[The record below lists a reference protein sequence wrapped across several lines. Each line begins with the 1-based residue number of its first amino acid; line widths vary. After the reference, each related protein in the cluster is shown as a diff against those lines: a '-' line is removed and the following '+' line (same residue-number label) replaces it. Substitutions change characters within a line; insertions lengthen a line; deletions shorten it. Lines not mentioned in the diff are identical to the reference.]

1 MSLETI
7 LSDMERSARS
17 SWFQKLRRNLR
28 NLFLI
33 SINPRINGA
42 AVRYGQAVFKE
53 RQRQMEKYPRT
64 IHPYSC
70 FRWYWDILLT
80 IVLLFSLIEKPIQ
93 IAFYDI
99 EEEGYFW
106 VTVISTVTSALSF
119 LDIAFNF
126 CTGVPDV
133 MSDTIIL
140 ERSII
145 FSKYL
150 RSWFFV
156 DFFSSIPFDTIYY
169 ILTSIEH
176 VHPEHNLFFKFI
188 RLLGLLKFFRLIRV
202 VQCLKRIEQA
212 FHISELRIRL
222 INLLVTII
230 TIIHW
235 MSCFHWLSADLF
247 NPPENRKAMSWIT
260 KTKLWDKPVWLCYIN
275 SVLRTVSN
283 MVTSGYGGGET
294 PTEPEDIV
302 MTLISM
308 ALGCTCFGLYI
319 GTMGSI
325 MQRVNASGKKFDEM
339 ILEVNE
345 YMKFRNIPPRLQK
358 RMLRYYEQRYRKH
371 YFDENQILENVS
383 DVLRNDLLMHNC
395 KHLIENAPLFRDLP
409 DSFLKMIVQKLTF
422 QEGQVNILSGDG
434 HLISTLD
441 GGDYFGE
448 GSLILDNQKTNANV
462 TAKDYCDIYR
472 LDREDFMEVFVKH
485 PETLAKIKIL
495 AQSRRAETDMKTNV
509 SKSLV
514 FSDLPNHETYF
525 NVLRI
530 LSILKILRIFRV
542 SLGVRRI
549 QCAFEITEIYTRLL
563 NYILTVLIV
572 AHWLT
577 CLQWLAA
584 DFYNPPGHRK
594 PLSWITKSNM
604 WDQPVWFCYINCAL
618 RAHSNMLGNGYG
630 IGECP
635 VEPEDIIVFIFCS
648 LIGFS
653 FYGTYI
659 SILGSVVEALDS
671 PEKTWMEMMT
681 ETKGYMRFAAIR
693 PKLRGRMKLYYE
705 QRYRRKFF
713 HEGDILQSVNDV
725 LRNEVLMFN
734 CRHLLENAPIF
745 REVPTAFLKRIVQKL
760 RFEGRSMYF
769 INEGKVLATTAN
781 GEFISLMEAGDHFGE
796 ASIVNDNQ
804 KTNAN
809 IRAKDFCDIYR
820 LDREDFKELF
830 CNHPEILERIKSIA
844 RMRKG
849 ERGGGNLK
857 MD

>member
-1 MSLETI
+1 MREKYELDNFYNRNFSTVLRGYFLASLNKRI
-7 LSDMERSARS
+7 YPRGARYT
-17 SWFQKLRRNLR
+17 KRVL
-28 NLFLI
+28 
-33 SINPRINGA
+33 
-42 AVRYGQAVFKE
+42 KE
-53 RQRQMEKYPRT
+53 REQHCKNHPWT
-64 IHPYSC
+64 IHPFSVA
-70 FRWYWDILLT
+70 RWYWDILFIL
-80 IVLLFSLIEKPIQ
+80 ILIFSLIENPLQ
-93 IAFYDI
+93 IAFYQANNPYYTLFMVFSI
-99 EEEGYFW
+99 TE
-106 VTVISTVTSALSF
+106 STAYF
-119 LDIAFNF
+119 LDIVVNF
-126 CTGVPDV
+126 YTGFPDPT
-133 MSDTIIL
+133 SDLVIL
-140 ERSII
+140 EKRTIAKNYVK
-145 FSKYL
+145 F
-150 RSWFFV
+150 WFWI
-156 DFFSSIPFDTIYY
+156 DLLSSIPYDTLY
-169 ILTSIEH
+169 
-176 VHPEHNLFFKFI
+176 FF
-188 RLLGLLKFFRLIRV
+188 
-202 VQCLKRIEQA
+202 
-212 FHISELRIRL
+212 
-222 INLLVTII
+222 
-230 TIIHW
+230 
-235 MSCFHWLSADLF
+235 
-247 NPPENRKAMSWIT
+247 
-260 KTKLWDKPVWLCYIN
+260 
-275 SVLRTVSN
+275 VS
-283 MVTSGYGGGET
+283 S
-294 PTEPEDIV
+294 
-302 MTLISM
+302 
-308 ALGCTCFGLYI
+308 
-319 GTMGSI
+319 
-325 MQRVNASGKKFDEM
+325 
-339 ILEVNE
+339 
-345 YMKFRNIPPRLQK
+345 
-358 RMLRYYEQRYRKH
+358 
-371 YFDENQILENVS
+371 
-383 DVLRNDLLMHNC
+383 
-395 KHLIENAPLFRDLP
+395 
-409 DSFLKMIVQKLTF
+409 
-422 QEGQVNILSGDG
+422 
-434 HLISTLD
+434 
-441 GGDYFGE
+441 
-448 GSLILDNQKTNANV
+448 
-462 TAKDYCDIYR
+462 
-472 LDREDFMEVFVKH
+472 
-485 PETLAKIKIL
+485 
-495 AQSRRAETDMKTNV
+495 
-509 SKSLV
+509 
-514 FSDLPNHETYF
+514 LPNHETYF

-760 RFEGRSMYF
+760 RFEVYLPEDKIITYGEEGRSMYF